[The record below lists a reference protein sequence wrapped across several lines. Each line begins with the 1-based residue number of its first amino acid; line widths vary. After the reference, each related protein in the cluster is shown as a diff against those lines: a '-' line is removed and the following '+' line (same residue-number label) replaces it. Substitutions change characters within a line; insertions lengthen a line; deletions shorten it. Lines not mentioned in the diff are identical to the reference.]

1 MKKIP
6 WNAIMIGSTVMMVL
20 VVARCIAT
28 ACMELYYGRTDWV
41 SVILQDPW
49 FYVGIAAS
57 ILVCICAIA
66 CLLEQ
71 GKHRQTP

>member
-6 WNAIMIGSTVMMVL
+6 WNVIMIGSTVMMVL

-41 SVILQDPW
+41 SVILRDPW
-49 FYVGIAAS
+49 FYVGVAAS
-57 ILVCICAIA
+57 ILVCISAIA
-66 CLLEQ
+66 CLIRMRKE
-71 GKHRQTP
+71 